1 MNNHLVKDF
10 PGLDVYLQEQK
21 IGRLWLDEKRR
32 FIFQY
37 DAKWTGQQ
45 GAVPLSLGL
54 SLRSEPYPDDLAR
67 PFFSNLLP
75 EADVKRVIAQR
86 LRISVNNDFAMLN
99 SIGGEC
105 AGAVSV
111 LPSGEKPTVKP
122 GYRELNEIAIKPR
135 LVLKTLQGM
144 AASVIPAAQKLTD
157 EFQMTYGTFP
167 IVEKILAVIEKRVKA
182 A

>member
-1 MNNHLVKDF
+1 MNNHLAKDF

-37 DAKWTGQQ
+37 DTEWIGRQ
-45 GAVPLSLGL
+45 GAVPLSLL
-54 SLRSEPYPDDLAR
+54 LHLRSEPYPDDLAR

-75 EADVKRVIAQR
+75 EADIKRVIAQR

-99 SIGGEC
+99 SIGGESRPSWIQRRHWERF
-105 AGAVSV
+105 GEAV
-111 LPSGEKPTVKP
+111 
-122 GYRELNEIAIKPR
+122 AIGPR
-135 LVLKTLQGM
+135 LVLKTLQDM
-144 AASVIPAAQKLTD
+144 AASVLPAAQKLAD
-157 EFQMTYGTFP
+157 EFQKTYGTSS
-167 IVEKILAVIEKRVKA
+167 IIEKILAAIEKRAKA